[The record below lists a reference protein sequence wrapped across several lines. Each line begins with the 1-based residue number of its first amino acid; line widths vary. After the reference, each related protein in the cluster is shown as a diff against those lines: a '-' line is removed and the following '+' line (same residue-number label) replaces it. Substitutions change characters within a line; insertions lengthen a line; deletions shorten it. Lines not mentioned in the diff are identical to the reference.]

1 MKPTLKSLTLVT
13 GLSLLILGLTSSPA
27 SGQQRPSSLL
37 PQQFTV
43 SEELNPPNLAD
54 PTPNYT
60 QAQQLLNQFA
70 DTAKLESVTARIRQ
84 QEALDLLTSDYV
96 GNPNYARV
104 NASQQY
110 GEYALWEN
118 RYRYLNY

>member
-1 MKPTLKSLTLVT
+1 MKPTLKSLTLVA
-13 GLSLLILGLTSSPA
+13 GLSLLTLGLTSSPA

-43 SEELNPPNLAD
+43 SEELNRPNSAD

-84 QEALDLLTSDYV
+84 QEAQDLLTSDYV
-96 GNPNYARV
+96 GNPNYARA